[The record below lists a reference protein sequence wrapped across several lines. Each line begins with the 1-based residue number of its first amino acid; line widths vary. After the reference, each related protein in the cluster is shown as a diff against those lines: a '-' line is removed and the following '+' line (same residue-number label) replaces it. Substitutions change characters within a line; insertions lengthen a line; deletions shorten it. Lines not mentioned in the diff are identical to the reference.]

1 MTDLTDL
8 VRIDDP
14 EWYVGDPYPGLAR
27 LRSEAP
33 ALYYESLDTFAI
45 TRYKDVREISRA
57 PELWSVKAGIV
68 LNDAKYGNVAESFFP
83 EGAELI
89 STTDPPRHR
98 EIRRVISP
106 VFTPKLVQGME
117 PMLREYARAMVDRIE
132 NGKEIEFVEEVAV
145 PLPIYTVCR
154 LLGLP
159 GDNIADIRYWSDEMV
174 KMGGDLTPDE
184 LVVAAQNAAPAGA
197 YLGEWLARKRS
208 APDEFLLSTLLRA
221 EIENEKITDLNVVM
235 LSTAV
240 LVAGN
245 GTTRNL
251 IGDAVATLA
260 QHPEQ
265 LAKLADDPTLLPA
278 AVDET
283 LRWFTPVP
291 GFIRTALADTE
302 LHDQPVK
309 AGQHV
314 YLMYMSANHDETVF
328 EDPETFDVTRAVDPS
343 HVAFGYGQHVCP
355 GASVARLEAKI
366 LLEELIGR
374 FPSWEITG
382 TPVRRR
388 SVLEN
393 GFVSLPVTFQAA

>member
-14 EWYVGDPYPGLAR
+14 DWYLDDPYPGLAR
-27 LRSEAP
+27 LRAEAP

-45 TRYKDVREISRA
+45 TRYQDVRDISRA
-57 PELWSVKAGIV
+57 PDVWSVKGGIV
-68 LNDAKYGNVAESFFP
+68 LNDAKYGNVADSFFP

-98 EIRRVISP
+98 DIRRVISP
-106 VFTPKLVQGME
+106 VFTPKQVHAME
-117 PMLREYARAMVDRIE
+117 PALREYARALVDRIE
-132 NGKEIEFVEEVAV
+132 DGKEIEFVEEVAV
-145 PLPIYTVCR
+145 PLPIFTVCR

-159 GDNIADIRYWSDEMV
+159 GDNLEDIRFWSDEMV
-174 KMGGDLTPDE
+174 KMGGDLTPEE
-184 LVVAAQNAAPAGA
+184 LVVAAENAAPAGG
-197 YLGEWLARKRS
+197 YLAEWIERKRS
-208 APDEFLLSTLLRA
+208 SPDDSLLSILLRA
-221 EIENEKITDLNVVM
+221 EIENEKVTDLNVIM

-251 IGDAVATLA
+251 IGDAVGTLA
-260 QHPEQ
+260 RHPEQ
-265 LAKLADDPTLLPA
+265 LAKLAADRALVPS

-291 GFIRTALADTE
+291 GFIRTALGDTD

-314 YLMYMSANHDETVF
+314 YLMYMGANHDETVF
-328 EDPETFDVTRAVDPS
+328 PDAEAFDVTRPVDPG

-355 GASVARLEAKI
+355 GSSVARLEAKI
-366 LLEELIGR
+366 LLEELLAR
-374 FPSWEITG
+374 FPSWEVTG
-382 TPVRRR
+382 TPVRKR

-393 GFVSLPVTFQAA
+393 GFEALPVTFSAT